1 MDVRLLKR
9 ARSFAAQRG
18 SSVSAMLAEELQRML
33 TRETEYERA
42 KARALALLD
51 APFRLGGGGIQNR
64 DALHDRQNLR

>member
-1 MDVRLLKR
+1 
-9 ARSFAAQRG
+9 
-18 SSVSAMLAEELQRML
+18 MLAEELQRML

-42 KARALALLD
+42 KARAPAQLD